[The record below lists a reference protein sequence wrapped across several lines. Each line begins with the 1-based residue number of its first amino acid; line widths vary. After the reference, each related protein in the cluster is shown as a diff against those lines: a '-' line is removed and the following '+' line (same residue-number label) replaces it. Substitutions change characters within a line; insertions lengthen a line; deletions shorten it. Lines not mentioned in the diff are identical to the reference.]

1 MVIDQGKAKRKM
13 ELMKE
18 NGIRQIAEESSDSSS
33 FSEIS
38 SQVGVGDCQHH
49 HELIHDIGSVLKQKV
64 K

>member
-1 MVIDQGKAKRKM
+1 M